1 MSFFGFNPSVERA
14 VLVLLNGESYVGEF
28 GNYITKFDPKT
39 VSGVVKL
46 DHNMTLLH
54 VAAEKKNSG
63 AVKALL
69 YAGADYTQVDCF
81 KRTPYDIAVL
91 NNDYPTLKVF
101 GDFVLDAETR
111 AEKERIA
118 KLSES
123 VTSLTRKCTT
133 YENANTSLSN
143 KNKDLVVDN
152 DTLRRSVR
160 IAKQREDQLLKEKEE
175 IERDRDIHKKRCDT
189 MREKLFRK

>member
-28 GNYITKFDPKT
+28 GNYITKFDPKA

-54 VAAEKKNSG
+54 VAAEKKNAG

-69 YAGADYTQVDCF
+69 YAGADYTQIDCF
-81 KRTPYDIAVL
+81 KRTAYDIAVL

-101 GDFVLDAETR
+101 QDYVLEAETR

-123 VTSLTRKCTT
+123 VTTLTRKCTT
-133 YENANTSLSN
+133 YEHSNTSLSN

-152 DTLRRSVR
+152 ETLRRSVR

-175 IERDRDIHKKRCDT
+175 IERDRDLHKKRYDT
-189 MREKLFRK
+189 MRDKIFRK